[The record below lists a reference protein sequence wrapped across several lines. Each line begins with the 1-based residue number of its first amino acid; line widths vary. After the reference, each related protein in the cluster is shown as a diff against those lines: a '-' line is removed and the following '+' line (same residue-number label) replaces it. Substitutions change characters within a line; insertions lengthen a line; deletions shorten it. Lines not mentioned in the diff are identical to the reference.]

1 MSGLEV
7 EVMENKLYQ
16 DLVVDLFTACF
27 NTYSG
32 IDEKELISQY
42 ISLLYDSFDI
52 CADIDDDLSSVLSM
66 MILSLGEMPH
76 LSIHDRASFV
86 YGMSAA
92 NRDMEYVDLSQEE
105 KYNRALSEFRCIDEH
120 FDVYDIDKATL
131 GYQALVFHELQP
143 KFLEKK

>member
-1 MSGLEV
+1 MAGLEV

-16 DLVVDLFTACF
+16 DLVVDLFTACL

-32 IDEKELISQY
+32 TDEKELISQY
-42 ISLLYDSFDI
+42 ISLLYDSFDV
-52 CADIDDDLSSVLSM
+52 CADIDGDLASVLSM
-66 MILSLGEMPH
+66 MILSLKEIPH

-92 NRDMEYVDLSQEE
+92 SRDMRYGDLSQEE
-105 KYNRALSEFRCIDEH
+105 EYNSALFEFRCTDRH
-120 FDVYDIDKATL
+120 FNIYDIDKATL